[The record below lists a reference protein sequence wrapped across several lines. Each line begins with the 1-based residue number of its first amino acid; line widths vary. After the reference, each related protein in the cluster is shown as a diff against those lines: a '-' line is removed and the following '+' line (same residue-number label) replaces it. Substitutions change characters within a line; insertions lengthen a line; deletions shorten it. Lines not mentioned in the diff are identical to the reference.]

1 MGNIILSRFHTV
13 RDRFRLRPG
22 GDQAGGGRRERLNY
36 FVINFLRRAD
46 SMLGGTKLERSPP
59 HVAISRTRVADT
71 NVFFSS
77 GIRKTVSTS
86 GASLRL
92 ASAMRNSYSKSATCL
107 IPLISTEAF
116 FCLA

>member
-22 GDQAGGGRRERLNY
+22 GRSGRGGRRERLNY

-46 SMLGGTKLERSPP
+46 SMLGGTKLERYPP

-77 GIRKTVSTS
+77 SIRKTVTTS
-86 GASLRL
+86 RACIRL
-92 ASAMRNSYSKSATCL
+92 ARDMRNSYSKSAN
-107 IPLISTEAF
+107 
-116 FCLA
+116 